1 MEQEKMSSKVS
12 RLMDELRQSLEH
24 SLIEEALQSSQAPT
38 TTVYLISLSNIVGI
52 SLSYMDH
59 LISALQ
65 LLEDSRQQS
74 LTSKTCPEVVKDTVS
89 RDMFEEF
96 TMPLD
101 ITYEN

>member
-1 MEQEKMSSKVS
+1 MAQVKMSSKVS
-12 RLMDELRQSLEH
+12 NLMEELRELLEL
-24 SLIEEALQSSQAPT
+24 SLIEEALQSSPAPT

-74 LTSKTCPEVVKDTVS
+74 LINKTCLEGVKDTAQA
-89 RDMFEEF
+89 DIFEDF
-96 TMPLD
+96 TL
-101 ITYEN
+101 